1 MATEELSY
9 SGMLFLN
16 MFDQDHSAARGY
28 MATRKLVIF
37 KHDSLL
43 GNVPAHKLFDMV
55 KASPKNNP
63 PRDFNDYEVKV
74 PNQDKIPSGVTIME
88 KL

>member
-1 MATEELSY
+1 
-9 SGMLFLN
+9 

-28 MATRKLVIF
+28 MATRKLIVF

-55 KASPKNNP
+55 KVGSKNITP
-63 PRDFNDYEVKV
+63 SDFSHYEVEV
-74 PNQDKIPSGVTIME
+74 PKQDDMPTGVTLME